1 MGMIA
6 TTRNERETTLG
17 LGKEEKMY
25 MVFVLFSFG
34 GYVVLSVVQTSR
46 VIDFTWNFSES
57 ELGAKAPGTLPLGHS
72 HQDLLSDRCP
82 LWMPQGFF
90 CALVITT
97 PCRLPQL
104 T

>member
-46 VIDFTWNFSES
+46 VIDFYME
-57 ELGAKAPGTLPLGHS
+57 
-72 HQDLLSDRCP
+72 
-82 LWMPQGFF
+82 FF
-90 CALVITT
+90 
-97 PCRLPQL
+97 RK
-104 T
+104 